1 MKTKEELN
9 ALKEEVETVSGKL
22 HALTDDELEQANG
35 GHTGVTCSYCTKC
48 GTLLG
53 RWIWFNGEDRSMYNN
68 YVHCPCGWEGIV
80 DQTHIRI
87 ELW

>member
-1 MKTKEELN
+1 MKTAEELN

-35 GHTGVTCSYCTKC
+35 GQTGVMGVTISYCPEC

-53 RWIWFNGEDRSMYNN
+53 R
-68 YVHCPCGWEGIV
+68 
-80 DQTHIRI
+80 
-87 ELW
+87 